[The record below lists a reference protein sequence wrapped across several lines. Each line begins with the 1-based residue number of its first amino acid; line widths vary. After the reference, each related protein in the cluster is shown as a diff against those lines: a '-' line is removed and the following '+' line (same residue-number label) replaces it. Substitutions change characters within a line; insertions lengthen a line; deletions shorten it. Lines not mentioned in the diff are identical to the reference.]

1 VSFRAISPLDG
12 RYAGQVEPLRD
23 HVSEWALMRARVRV
37 EVEWL
42 VELDSVLGI
51 GSVDAV
57 ALRRLVDDF
66 GDAEAA
72 QIKEIERRTN
82 HDVKAIEYFLR
93 EHVAPEVREFV
104 HFALTSEDVNNL
116 SHALMLRG
124 AMEEVWRPGVE
135 ELVAGVA
142 DLAERTR
149 AIPLL
154 SRTHGQPAT
163 PTTFGKEMAVFV
175 LRWRRQLDQ
184 LSRQE
189 YRGKLNGAVGTYG
202 AHLVAYP
209 DVDWEAVS
217 RGFVERLGLT
227 WSPVTTQI
235 EPHDWIAEL
244 FHLIGRFNAILVDFD
259 RDLWAYISRGHVK
272 QRLVAG
278 EVGSSTMPH
287 KVNPIDFENSEAN
300 AGTSTALATHMATTL
315 AVSRLQRDLSD
326 SSLLRNGGV
335 VVGHSYLA
343 IRSALKG
350 LGKIEVDEAS
360 LRDEVAGAWEVLAEA
375 VQTVMR
381 KRGGDD
387 PYDQL
392 KALTRGARIDEQR
405 LREFVSGLDL
415 PAEDR
420 ERLLALTPDAY
431 IGLAE
436 QLVDHLRS

>member
-1 VSFRAISPLDG
+1 MSLRAISPLDG
-12 RYAGQVEPLRD
+12 RYARHTAPLAD
-23 HVSEWALMRARVRV
+23 HVSEWALMRARVHV

-42 VELDSVLGI
+42 IELGETLGLD
-51 GSVDAV
+51 GVDAP
-57 ALRRLVDDF
+57 ALRELVAGF
-66 GDAEAA
+66 GDAEAEE
-72 QIKEIERRTN
+72 IKAIEGRTN
-82 HDVKAIEYFLR
+82 HDVKAVEYFLR
-93 EHVAPEVREFV
+93 QCVAAEVREFL

-124 AMEEVWRPGVE
+124 AIEEVWRPAAT
-135 ELVAGVA
+135 ELVDGVA
-142 DLAERTR
+142 ALAEQTR
-149 AIPLL
+149 GAAML

-163 PTTFGKEMAVFV
+163 PTTFGKEMAVFA

-217 RGFVERLGLT
+217 QRFVERLGLT

-244 FHLIGRFNAILVDFD
+244 FHLLGRFNAILVDFD

-272 QRLVAG
+272 QRVVAG

-300 AGTSTALATHMATTL
+300 AGASTALANHMAATL

-326 SSLLRNGGV
+326 SSLIRNAGV

-343 IRSALKG
+343 IRSALRG
-350 LGKIEVDEAS
+350 LGKIEVDTAS

-381 KRGGDD
+381 KRGGED

-392 KALTRGARIDEQR
+392 KALTRGARIDEAR
-405 LREFVSGLDL
+405 LREFVSGLELD
-415 PAEDR
+415 EDDKQ
-420 ERLLALTPDAY
+420 RLLALTPDAY
-431 IGLAE
+431 VGLAE
-436 QLVDHLRS
+436 RLVDHLRN